1 MEFKITEH
9 FSTSAETLQSL
20 NLNYPSVGDKEIAEM
35 NKAKKI
41 LENEEIR

>member
-9 FSTSAETLQSL
+9 FSTSAEKLQEL
-20 NLNYPSVGDKEIAEM
+20 NLNYPSVVDKEIVEM
-35 NKAKKI
+35 KEAKKI